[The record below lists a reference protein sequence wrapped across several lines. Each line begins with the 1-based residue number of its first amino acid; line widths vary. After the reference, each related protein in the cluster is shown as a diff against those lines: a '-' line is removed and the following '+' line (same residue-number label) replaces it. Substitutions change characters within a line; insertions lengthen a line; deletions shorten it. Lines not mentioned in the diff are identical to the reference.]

1 VRTQRHA
8 AGNRGLAMPPIESSA
23 SRETPRHS
31 RAWRIASLV
40 VSAGAVVLCLVIAAV
55 FAYVILGAMLSFEAY

>member
-1 VRTQRHA
+1 
-8 AGNRGLAMPPIESSA
+8 MPPIESSA
-23 SRETPRHS
+23 SHETPRHS
-31 RAWRIASLV
+31 RAWRSASLV